1 MQRKQNK
8 TKYKVSKNKKIAI
21 VVSEY
26 NSDIT
31 FPMRDGAIEELKVK
45 GILEKNIKVFFA
57 PGAFEIPIICK
68 KIARLS
74 SPAGSANGRQAKKF
88 DGIIAI
94 GCVIKG
100 DTDHYVY
107 IAGESTRGI
116 MDVMLSTNIPISNAI
131 LTVNNL
137 EQAKLRSEGENNKG
151 IEAAI
156 ALLKILSLK
165 L

>member
-1 MQRKQNK
+1 MYRKENINNK
-8 TKYKVSKNKKIAI
+8 TKTTNNKLYKIAV

-31 FPMRDGAIEELKVK
+31 FGMRDGAIEELKVK
-45 GILEKNIKVFFA
+45 GILEKNIKIFEA

-68 KIARLS
+68 KI
-74 SPAGSANGRQAKKF
+74 AKKF

-107 IAGESTRGI
+107 IANESTRGI
-116 MDVMLSTNIPISNAI
+116 MDVMLSEKIPVSNAI

-137 EQAKLRSEGENNKG
+137 EQAKIRSHGETNKG
-151 IEAAI
+151 IEATI
-156 ALLKILSLK
+156 ALLKILSIK

>member
-8 TKYKVSKNKKIAI
+8 KTYKLQNLQTSKLKIAI

-45 GILEKNIKVFFA
+45 GIKENNIKIFYA
-57 PGAFEIPIICK
+57 PGAFEIPFICK
-68 KIARLS
+68 KIS
-74 SPAGSANGRQAKKF
+74 KKF

-116 MDVMLSTNIPISNAI
+116 MDVMLSQNIPISNAI

-137 EQAKLRSEGENNKG
+137 EQAKIRSHGETNKG

-156 ALLKILSLK
+156 ALLKILSQK
-165 L
+165 F

>member
-1 MQRKQNK
+1 MQRKDIKK
-8 TKYKVSKNKKIAI
+8 TNNYKLTTSNSLKIAI

-31 FPMRDGAIEELKVK
+31 FGMRDGAIEELKVK
-45 GILEKNIKVFFA
+45 GILEKNIKIFEA
-57 PGAFEIPIICK
+57 PGAFEIPFICK
-68 KIARLS
+68 KIAQS
-74 SPAGSANGRQAKKF
+74 KKYH
-88 DGIIAI
+88 GIIAI
-94 GCVIKG
+94 GCVVRG

-107 IAGESTRGI
+107 IANESTRGI
-116 MDVMLSTNIPISNAI
+116 MDVMLSQNTPITNAI

-137 EQAKLRSEGENNKG
+137 EQAQIRSKGETNKG

-165 L
+165 F

>member
-1 MQRKQNK
+1 MYRKENIKSNEIKTTSNK
-8 TKYKVSKNKKIAI
+8 SYKIAI

-31 FPMRDGAIEELKVK
+31 FGMRDGAIEELKVK
-45 GILEKNIKVFFA
+45 GILEKNIKIFAA

-68 KIARLS
+68 KI
-74 SPAGSANGRQAKKF
+74 AKKF

-107 IAGESTRGI
+107 IANESTRGI
-116 MDVMLSTNIPISNAI
+116 MDVMLSEKIPVSNAI

-137 EQAKLRSEGENNKG
+137 DQAKIRSHGETNKG

-156 ALLKILSLK
+156 ALLKILSIK
-165 L
+165 F